1 MPGDVARPAIGARRV
16 PSSATTSAAA
26 AVAKLKALVD
36 KLIRDLGKPA
46 IGRPDRPDARRVA
59 AGDVRPKRGRRP
71 YARGRRRSE
80 TSLPAVIATDLRNE
94 PRHVTPPNIM
104 KAKKKQMDIVK
115 PGDLGVDVKSH
126 LKILKVS
133 EPPKRGAG
141 VKVPDVATLVAKL
154 KTEAKVI

>member
-1 MPGDVARPAIGARRV
+1 M
-16 PSSATTSAAA
+16 
-26 AVAKLKALVD
+26 
-36 KLIRDLGKPA
+36 
-46 IGRPDRPDARRVA
+46 
-59 AGDVRPKRGRRP
+59 
-71 YARGRRRSE
+71 
-80 TSLPAVIATDLRNE
+80 IATDLRNE